1 MAVLDPQH
9 TSVLDSTLRH
19 FKPKVVDSPKPKGV
33 KTKRLLAWAGRNS
46 KVLRNG
52 LFATVGFG
60 SPVVAAFEWQSWAG
74 WCALGVAALLWDK
87 AVTDERSR

>member
-1 MAVLDPQH
+1 MAVLDPQR
-9 TSVLDSTLRH
+9 TSVLDSTLGH
-19 FKPKVVDSPKPKGV
+19 FRPKVVNHKPKGV

-46 KVLRNG
+46 KLLRNG
-52 LFATVGFG
+52 FFATVGFG

-74 WCALGVAALLWDK
+74 WCALGIAALVWDK